1 VAGWEEVCELDLRFA
16 RSLRHSRA
24 RRELAPP
31 LSRLAR
37 VGIRSAVLAVVL
49 LVGLAETANVATSHA
64 RTPSRAVG
72 VRPLTHTSC
81 ALPRRFRAAF
91 DAASARTRIPV
102 SLLSATAYEESRFDP
117 GAESFAGARGLLQ
130 LLPST
135 ARGLRAET
143 RDPAANVLAG
153 ARYLQQM
160 LDRFGS
166 LELGLAAY
174 NAGPTAVAR
183 AGGAPSLETL
193 RYLKNVEARANR
205 LVGCG

>member
-1 VAGWEEVCELDLRFA
+1 LAGWEEVCELDLRFA

-31 LSRLAR
+31 LGRLAR
-37 VGIRSAVLAVVL
+37 VGIRTAVLVVVL
-49 LVGLAETANVATSHA
+49 LVGLAETANVATSHG
-64 RTPSRAVG
+64 RTGSPAVG

-81 ALPRRFRAAF
+81 ALPRRFQAAF

-135 ARGLRAET
+135 ARGLRAQIGN
-143 RDPAANVLAG
+143 PAANVLAG
-153 ARYLQQM
+153 ARYLHRM

-166 LELGLAAY
+166 VELGLAAY
-174 NAGPTAVAR
+174 NAGPTAVER
-183 AGGAPSLETL
+183 AGGAPTLETL

-205 LVGCG
+205 LAGCG